1 MSKHFGK
8 IVLFAATVGAAAAG
22 VYYYLTQRDA
32 SLTDDFDDYDDFDEI
47 DDFEDDDTGSPFKRR
62 YVNLSGSE
70 DESAATEPEAS
81 ENVPDKTEEF
91 FDDDEDDDIN
101 DLKKMDGAL

>member
-22 VYYYLTQRDA
+22 AYYYLTRKDA
-32 SLTDDFDDYDDFDEI
+32 ALADDFDDYDDFDDI
-47 DDFEDDDTGSPFKRR
+47 DDFEDDETGSPFKRR

-70 DESAATEPEAS
+70 EAADNSTETES
-81 ENVPDKTEEF
+81 VPDKTEEF

>member
-1 MSKHFGK
+1 MSKHFGRF
-8 IVLFAATVGAAAAG
+8 ILFAATVGAAAAG
-22 VYYYLTQRDA
+22 VYYYLTQKDA
-32 SLTDDFDDYDDFDEI
+32 ALADDFDDYDDFDEI

-62 YVNLSGSE
+62 YVNLTGSE
-70 DESAATEPEAS
+70 DESQEAAS
-81 ENVPDKTEEF
+81 EAEESVPDKTEEF

>member
-22 VYYYLTQRDA
+22 VYYYLTQRDS
-32 SLTDDFDDYDDFDEI
+32 SLTDDFDDYDDFDEV
-47 DDFEDDDTGSPFKRR
+47 DDFEDDETGNPFKRR

-70 DESAATEPEAS
+70 EEATADTEDS
-81 ENVPDKTEEF
+81 VPDKTEEF

-101 DLKKMDGAL
+101 DLKKMDGAI